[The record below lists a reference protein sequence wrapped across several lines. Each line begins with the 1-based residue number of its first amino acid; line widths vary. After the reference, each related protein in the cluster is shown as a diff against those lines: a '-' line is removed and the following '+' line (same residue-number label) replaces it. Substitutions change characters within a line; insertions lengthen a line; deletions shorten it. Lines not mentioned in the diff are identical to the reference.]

1 MSSGHLPAHPDQLI
15 TRSHSLDR
23 SLSIPSGCVLDSP
36 IQNYRVKHV
45 LHDSESEPLTA
56 IISTMSQKSSPPL
69 IDSFGRVHTSLRL
82 SVTDRCNIRCFYCM
96 PEKGAEFVPKDH
108 ILSFEEIYRLAR
120 LLVEQ
125 GGVRDIRITGGEPLV
140 RQQIPHLIEMLAGIE
155 LLEDLSLTTNG
166 MLLAEHAHALHEAGL
181 QRLNI
186 SLDTL
191 NKEVFK
197 KITRR
202 DGLERTLQ
210 GIDAAIKCGFK
221 SVKLNTLA
229 IKGVT
234 ESEVAELIRY
244 ALDRNVMLRFIEFMP
259 LDSDRAWQQDQVFT
273 GDQVLV
279 TLQKEFANVVPLSR
293 PDPSQPAEEFQ
304 VEHGRVGI
312 IRSITAPFCEAC
324 NRIRITADG
333 AVRNCLFA
341 TSETP
346 LRGLIRDGSSDE
358 DLMSAIR
365 DCIAGKS
372 KAHGIDQDG
381 FQPPDRPMYAI
392 GG

>member
-1 MSSGHLPAHPDQLI
+1 MTQTSS
-15 TRSHSLDR
+15 S
-23 SLSIPSGCVLDSP
+23 
-36 IQNYRVKHV
+36 
-45 LHDSESEPLTA
+45 
-56 IISTMSQKSSPPL
+56 PL
-69 IDSFGRVHTSLRL
+69 IDSFGRVHNSLRL

-96 PEKGAEFVPKDH
+96 PEKGAEFVPRDN
-108 ILSFEEIYRLAR
+108 ILTFEEIYRLAR
-120 LLVEQ
+120 LLVEK

-140 RQQIPHLIEMLAGIE
+140 RQQISHLIQMLAGIE
-155 LLEDLSLTTNG
+155 KLEDLSLTTNG
-166 MLLAEHAHALHEAGL
+166 MLLAEHAQALHEAGL
-181 QRLNI
+181 KRLNI

-191 NKEVFK
+191 NHEVFK

-202 DGLERTLQ
+202 DGLEKTLE
-210 GIDAAIKCGFK
+210 GIDAAIKCGFE

-234 ESEVAELIRY
+234 DSEVAKLVRY

-259 LDSDRAWQQDQVFT
+259 LDTDRAWQQDQVFT
-273 GDQVLV
+273 GDQLLLI
-279 TLQKEFANVVPLSR
+279 LQQEFDSVAPVPR
-293 PDPSQPAEEFQ
+293 PEPSQPAEEFQ

-312 IRSITAPFCEAC
+312 IRSVTAPFCEAC

-346 LRGLIRDGSSDE
+346 LRGLIRSGASDD
-358 DLMSAIR
+358 DLISAIQG
-365 DCIAGKS
+365 CLMGKA

>member
-1 MSSGHLPAHPDQLI
+1 
-15 TRSHSLDR
+15 
-23 SLSIPSGCVLDSP
+23 
-36 IQNYRVKHV
+36 
-45 LHDSESEPLTA
+45 
-56 IISTMSQKSSPPL
+56 MSQTSSPPL

-96 PEKGAEFVPKDH
+96 PETGAEFVPKDN

-140 RQQIPHLIEMLAGIE
+140 RQQVPRLIEMLAGIE
-155 LLEDLSLTTNG
+155 MLEDLSLTTNG
-166 MLLAEHAHALHEAGL
+166 MLLAEHAQALHEAGL

-191 NKEVFK
+191 NQEVFK

-202 DGLERTLQ
+202 DGLEKTLQ
-210 GIDAAIKCGFK
+210 GIDAAIKCGFE

-234 ESEVAELIRY
+234 ESEVAELVRY
-244 ALDRNVMLRFIEFMP
+244 ALGRNVMLRFIEFMP
-259 LDSDRAWQQDQVFT
+259 LDTDRAWQQEQVFT
-273 GDQVLV
+273 GDQL
-279 TLQKEFANVVPLSR
+279 LQILHNEFESVVPLSR
-293 PDPSQPAEEFQ
+293 PEPSQPAEEFQ
-304 VEHGRVGI
+304 VAQGRVGI
-312 IRSITAPFCEAC
+312 IRSVTSPFCEAC

-346 LRGLIRDGSSDE
+346 LRGLIRAGASDE
-358 DLMSAIR
+358 DLLSAIR
-365 DCIAGKS
+365 GCLAGKA

>member
-1 MSSGHLPAHPDQLI
+1 
-15 TRSHSLDR
+15 
-23 SLSIPSGCVLDSP
+23 
-36 IQNYRVKHV
+36 
-45 LHDSESEPLTA
+45 
-56 IISTMSQKSSPPL
+56 MSQTSSPPL

-96 PEKGAEFVPKDH
+96 PEKGAEFVPKDN
-108 ILSFEEIYRLAR
+108 ILSFEEIYRLAQ
-120 LLVEQ
+120 LLVAQ
-125 GGVRDIRITGGEPLV
+125 GGVRDVRITGGEPLV
-140 RQQIPHLIEMLAGIE
+140 RQQVPRLIEMLSGIE
-155 LLEDLSLTTNG
+155 QLEDLSLTTNG
-166 MLLAEHAHALHEAGL
+166 MLLAEHAQALHEAGL

-191 NKEVFK
+191 DKEVFK

-202 DGLERTLQ
+202 DGLQKTLQ
-210 GIDAAIKCGFK
+210 GIEAAIKCGFE

-234 ESEVAELIRY
+234 ESEVADLVRY

-259 LDSDRAWQQDQVFT
+259 LDTDRAWQQSQVFT
-273 GDQVLV
+273 GDQL
-279 TLQKEFANVVPLSR
+279 LQMLQDEFKSVVPLSR
-293 PDPSQPAEEFQ
+293 PEPSQPAEEFQ
-304 VEHGRVGI
+304 VDQGRIGI
-312 IRSITAPFCEAC
+312 IRSVTAPFCEAC

-341 TSETP
+341 TNETP
-346 LRGLIRDGSSDE
+346 LRGLMRAGASDE
-358 DLMSAIR
+358 DLMSVIR
-365 DCIAGKS
+365 DCLTKKA
-372 KAHGIDQDG
+372 KAHGIDKDG

>member
-1 MSSGHLPAHPDQLI
+1 
-15 TRSHSLDR
+15 
-23 SLSIPSGCVLDSP
+23 
-36 IQNYRVKHV
+36 
-45 LHDSESEPLTA
+45 
-56 IISTMSQKSSPPL
+56 MSQTSSPPL

-96 PEKGAEFVPKDH
+96 PEKGAEFVPKDN
-108 ILSFEEIYRLAR
+108 ILSFEEIYRLAQ
-120 LLVEQ
+120 LLVAQ
-125 GGVRDIRITGGEPLV
+125 GGVRDVRITGGEPLV
-140 RQQIPHLIEMLAGIE
+140 RQQVPRLIEMLAGIE
-155 LLEDLSLTTNG
+155 QLEDLSLTTNG
-166 MLLAEHAHALHEAGL
+166 MLLAEHAQALHEAGL

-191 NKEVFK
+191 DKEVFK

-202 DGLERTLQ
+202 DGLQKTLQ
-210 GIDAAIKCGFK
+210 GIEAAIKCGFE

-234 ESEVAELIRY
+234 ESEVADLVRY

-259 LDSDRAWQQDQVFT
+259 LDTDRAWQQSQVFT
-273 GDQVLV
+273 GDQL
-279 TLQKEFANVVPLSR
+279 LQMLQDEFKSVVPLSR
-293 PDPSQPAEEFQ
+293 PEPSQPAEEFQ
-304 VEHGRVGI
+304 VDQGRVGI
-312 IRSITAPFCEAC
+312 IRSVTAPFCEAC

-341 TSETP
+341 TNETP
-346 LRGLIRDGSSDE
+346 LRGLMRAGASDE
-358 DLMSAIR
+358 DLMSVIR
-365 DCIAGKS
+365 DCLTKKA
-372 KAHGIDQDG
+372 KAHGIDKDG

>member
-1 MSSGHLPAHPDQLI
+1 MHH
-15 TRSHSLDR
+15 
-23 SLSIPSGCVLDSP
+23 
-36 IQNYRVKHV
+36 
-45 LHDSESEPLTA
+45 SESEPLTA
-56 IISTMSQKSSPPL
+56 IISTMSQTSSPPL
-69 IDSFGRVHTSLRL
+69 IDSFGRAHTSLRL

-96 PEKGAEFVPKDH
+96 PEKGAEFVPKDN

-140 RQQIPHLIEMLAGIE
+140 RQQVPRLIEMLAGIE
-155 LLEDLSLTTNG
+155 KLEDLSLTTNG
-166 MLLAEHAHALHEAGL
+166 MLLAEHAQALHEAGL
-181 QRLNI
+181 KRLNI

-191 NKEVFK
+191 DAEVFK

-202 DGLERTLQ
+202 DGLKKTLQ
-210 GIDAAIKCGFK
+210 GIDAAIKCGFE

-234 ESEVAELIRY
+234 ESEVVELVRY

-259 LDSDRAWQQDQVFT
+259 LDTDRAWQQSQVFT
-273 GDQVLV
+273 GDQLLQ
-279 TLQKEFANVVPLSR
+279 TLQDEFQRVVPLSR
-293 PDPSQPAEEFQ
+293 PAPSQPAEEFQ
-304 VEHGRVGI
+304 VDQGRVGI
-312 IRSITAPFCEAC
+312 IRSVTAPFCEAC

-341 TSETP
+341 TNETP
-346 LRGLIRDGSSDE
+346 LRGLIRGGATDE

-365 DCIAGKS
+365 SCLNEKA
-372 KAHGIDQDG
+372 KAHGIDKDG

>member
-1 MSSGHLPAHPDQLI
+1 
-15 TRSHSLDR
+15 
-23 SLSIPSGCVLDSP
+23 
-36 IQNYRVKHV
+36 
-45 LHDSESEPLTA
+45 
-56 IISTMSQKSSPPL
+56 MSQTSSPPL

-96 PEKGAEFVPKDH
+96 PEKGAEFGPKDN
-108 ILSFEEIYRLAR
+108 ILSFEEIYRLAQ
-120 LLVEQ
+120 LLVAQ
-125 GGVRDIRITGGEPLV
+125 GGVRDVRITGGEPLV
-140 RQQIPHLIEMLAGIE
+140 RQQVPRLIEMLAGIE
-155 LLEDLSLTTNG
+155 QLEDLSLTTNG
-166 MLLAEHAHALHEAGL
+166 ILLAEHAQALHEAGL

-191 NKEVFK
+191 DKEVFK

-202 DGLERTLQ
+202 DGLQKTLQ
-210 GIDAAIKCGFK
+210 GIEAAIKCGFE

-234 ESEVAELIRY
+234 ESEVADLVRY

-259 LDSDRAWQQDQVFT
+259 LDTDRAWQQSQVFT
-273 GDQVLV
+273 GDQL
-279 TLQKEFANVVPLSR
+279 LQMLQDEFKRVVPLSR
-293 PDPSQPAEEFQ
+293 PEPSQPAEEFQ
-304 VEHGRVGI
+304 VDQGRVGI
-312 IRSITAPFCEAC
+312 IRSVTAPFCEAC

-341 TSETP
+341 TNEAP
-346 LRGLIRDGSSDE
+346 LRGLRRAGASD
-358 DLMSAIR
+358 DDVMSVIR
-365 DCIAGKS
+365 DCLAKKA
-372 KAHGIDQDG
+372 KAHGIDKDG

>member
-1 MSSGHLPAHPDQLI
+1 
-15 TRSHSLDR
+15 
-23 SLSIPSGCVLDSP
+23 
-36 IQNYRVKHV
+36 
-45 LHDSESEPLTA
+45 
-56 IISTMSQKSSPPL
+56 MSQTSSPPL

-96 PEKGAEFVPKDH
+96 PEKGAEFVPKDN

-140 RQQIPHLIEMLAGIE
+140 RQQVPRLIKMLAGIGK
-155 LLEDLSLTTNG
+155 LEDLSLTTNG
-166 MLLAEHAHALHEAGL
+166 MLLAEHAQALHEAGL
-181 QRLNI
+181 KRLNI

-191 NKEVFK
+191 DKEVFE

-202 DGLERTLQ
+202 DGLEKTLQ
-210 GIDAAIKCGFK
+210 GIDAAIKCGFE

-234 ESEVAELIRY
+234 ESEVAELVRY

-259 LDSDRAWQQDQVFT
+259 LDTDRAWQQDQVFS
-273 GDQVLV
+273 GDQLLQ
-279 TLQKEFANVVPLSR
+279 TLQNEFKSVVPLSR
-293 PDPSQPAEEFQ
+293 PEPSQPAEEFQ
-304 VEHGRVGI
+304 VDRGRVGI
-312 IRSITAPFCEAC
+312 IRSVTAPFCEAC

-346 LRGLIRDGSSDE
+346 LRGLIRAGASDE

-365 DCIAGKS
+365 GCLAGKA

>member
-1 MSSGHLPAHPDQLI
+1 MTPKFDNLRLHLNTNLGVVAFYP
-15 TRSHSLDR
+15 
-23 SLSIPSGCVLDSP
+23 P
-36 IQNYRVKHV
+36 IQNSRVKFG
-45 LHDSESEPLTA
+45 LPDSENEPLTA
-56 IISTMSQKSSPPL
+56 IISTMSRTLLSPL

-96 PEKGAEFVPKDH
+96 PEKGAEFVPKDN
-108 ILSFEEIYRLAR
+108 ILSFEEIHRLAQ

-125 GGVRDIRITGGEPLV
+125 GGIKDIRITGGEPLV
-140 RQQIPHLIEMLAGIE
+140 RQQIPRLIEMLAGIAD
-155 LLEDLSLTTNG
+155 LEDLSLTTNG
-166 MLLAEHAHALHEAGL
+166 MLLAEHAQSLKESGL

-191 NKEVFK
+191 NKNVFQ

-202 DGLERTLQ
+202 DGLEKTLQ
-210 GIDAAIKCGFK
+210 GIDAAIKCGFE

-234 ESEVAELIRY
+234 ESEVTGLVRY

-259 LDSDRAWQQDQVFT
+259 LDTDRAWQQEQVFT
-273 GDQVLV
+273 GDQLL
-279 TLQKEFANVVPLSR
+279 TILQKEFESVEAVSR

-304 VEHGRVGI
+304 IENGRIGI
-312 IRSITAPFCEAC
+312 IRSVTAPFCDAC

-333 AVRNCLFA
+333 AVRNCLFS
-341 TSETP
+341 TGETP
-346 LRGLIRDGSSDE
+346 LRSLIRSGATDDE
-358 DLMSAIR
+358 LLSVIR
-365 DCIAGKS
+365 GCLAGKA
-372 KAHGIDQDG
+372 KAHGINEDG

>member
-1 MSSGHLPAHPDQLI
+1 
-15 TRSHSLDR
+15 
-23 SLSIPSGCVLDSP
+23 
-36 IQNYRVKHV
+36 
-45 LHDSESEPLTA
+45 
-56 IISTMSQKSSPPL
+56 MSQTSSPPL

-96 PEKGAEFVPKDH
+96 PEKGAEFVPKDN

-140 RQQIPHLIEMLAGIE
+140 RQQVPRLIKMLAGIGK
-155 LLEDLSLTTNG
+155 LEDLSLTTNG
-166 MLLAEHAHALHEAGL
+166 MLLAEHAQALHEAGL
-181 QRLNI
+181 KRLNI

-191 NKEVFK
+191 DKEVFE

-202 DGLERTLQ
+202 DGLEKTLQ
-210 GIDAAIKCGFK
+210 GIDAAIKCGFE

-234 ESEVAELIRY
+234 ESEVAALVRY

-259 LDSDRAWQQDQVFT
+259 LDTDRAWQQDQVFS
-273 GDQVLV
+273 GDQLLQ
-279 TLQKEFANVVPLSR
+279 TLQNEFKSVVPLSR
-293 PDPSQPAEEFQ
+293 PEPSQPAEEFQ
-304 VEHGRVGI
+304 VDRGRVGI
-312 IRSITAPFCEAC
+312 IRSVTAPFCEAC

-346 LRGLIRDGSSDE
+346 LRGLIRAGASDE

-365 DCIAGKS
+365 GCLAGKA

>member
-1 MSSGHLPAHPDQLI
+1 
-15 TRSHSLDR
+15 
-23 SLSIPSGCVLDSP
+23 
-36 IQNYRVKHV
+36 
-45 LHDSESEPLTA
+45 
-56 IISTMSQKSSPPL
+56 MSQTSSPPL

-96 PEKGAEFVPKDH
+96 PEKGAEFVPKDN
-108 ILSFEEIYRLAR
+108 ILSFEEIYRLAQ
-120 LLVEQ
+120 LLVAQ
-125 GGVRDIRITGGEPLV
+125 GGVRDVRITGGEPLV
-140 RQQIPHLIEMLAGIE
+140 RQQVPHLIEMLAGIE
-155 LLEDLSLTTNG
+155 QLEDLSLTTNG
-166 MLLAEHAHALHEAGL
+166 MLLAEHAQALHEAGL

-191 NKEVFK
+191 DKEVFK

-202 DGLERTLQ
+202 DGLQKTLQ
-210 GIDAAIKCGFK
+210 GIEAAIKCGFE

-234 ESEVAELIRY
+234 ESEVADLVRY

-259 LDSDRAWQQDQVFT
+259 LDTDRAWQQSQVFT
-273 GDQVLV
+273 GDQL
-279 TLQKEFANVVPLSR
+279 LQMLQDEFKSVVPLSR
-293 PDPSQPAEEFQ
+293 PEPSQPAEEFQ
-304 VEHGRVGI
+304 VDQGRVGI
-312 IRSITAPFCEAC
+312 IRSVTAPFCEAC

-341 TSETP
+341 TNETP
-346 LRGLIRDGSSDE
+346 LRGLMRAGASDE
-358 DLMSAIR
+358 DLMSVIR
-365 DCIAGKS
+365 DCLAKKA
-372 KAHGIDQDG
+372 KAHGIDKDG

>member
-1 MSSGHLPAHPDQLI
+1 
-15 TRSHSLDR
+15 
-23 SLSIPSGCVLDSP
+23 
-36 IQNYRVKHV
+36 
-45 LHDSESEPLTA
+45 
-56 IISTMSQKSSPPL
+56 MSQTSSPPL

-96 PEKGAEFVPKDH
+96 PEKGAEFVPKDN
-108 ILSFEEIYRLAR
+108 ILSFEEIYRLAQ
-120 LLVEQ
+120 LLVAQ
-125 GGVRDIRITGGEPLV
+125 GGVRDVRITGGEPLV
-140 RQQIPHLIEMLAGIE
+140 RQQVPRLIEMLAGIE
-155 LLEDLSLTTNG
+155 QLEDLSLTTNG
-166 MLLAEHAHALHEAGL
+166 MLLAEHAQALHEAGL

-191 NKEVFK
+191 DKEVFK

-202 DGLERTLQ
+202 DGLQKTLQ
-210 GIDAAIKCGFK
+210 GIEAAIKCGFE

-234 ESEVAELIRY
+234 ESEVADLVRY

-259 LDSDRAWQQDQVFT
+259 LDTDRAWQQSQVFT
-273 GDQVLV
+273 GDQL
-279 TLQKEFANVVPLSR
+279 LQMLQDEFKSVVPLSR
-293 PDPSQPAEEFQ
+293 PEPSQPAEEFQ
-304 VEHGRVGI
+304 VDQGRVGI
-312 IRSITAPFCEAC
+312 IRSVTAPFCEAC

-341 TSETP
+341 TNETP
-346 LRGLIRDGSSDE
+346 LRGLMRAGASDE
-358 DLMSAIR
+358 DLMSVIR
-365 DCIAGKS
+365 DCLAKKA
-372 KAHGIDQDG
+372 KAHGIDKDG

>member
-1 MSSGHLPAHPDQLI
+1 
-15 TRSHSLDR
+15 
-23 SLSIPSGCVLDSP
+23 
-36 IQNYRVKHV
+36 
-45 LHDSESEPLTA
+45 
-56 IISTMSQKSSPPL
+56 MSQTSSPPL

-96 PEKGAEFVPKDH
+96 PETGAEFVPKDN

-140 RQQIPHLIEMLAGIE
+140 RQQVPRLIEMLAGIE
-155 LLEDLSLTTNG
+155 MLEDLSLTTNG
-166 MLLAEHAHALHEAGL
+166 MLLAEHAQALHEAGL

-191 NKEVFK
+191 NQEVFK

-202 DGLERTLQ
+202 DGLEKTLQ
-210 GIDAAIKCGFK
+210 GIDAAIKCGFE

-234 ESEVAELIRY
+234 ESEVAELVRY
-244 ALDRNVMLRFIEFMP
+244 ALGRNVMLRFIEFMP
-259 LDSDRAWQQDQVFT
+259 LDTDRAWQQEQVFT
-273 GDQVLV
+273 GDQL
-279 TLQKEFANVVPLSR
+279 LQILQNEFESVVPLSR
-293 PDPSQPAEEFQ
+293 PEPSQPAEEFQ
-304 VEHGRVGI
+304 VAQGRVGI
-312 IRSITAPFCEAC
+312 IRSVTSPFCEAC

-346 LRGLIRDGSSDE
+346 LRGLIRAGASDE
-358 DLMSAIR
+358 DLLSAIR
-365 DCIAGKS
+365 GCLAGKA

>member
-1 MSSGHLPAHPDQLI
+1 MHH
-15 TRSHSLDR
+15 
-23 SLSIPSGCVLDSP
+23 
-36 IQNYRVKHV
+36 
-45 LHDSESEPLTA
+45 SESERLTA
-56 IISTMSQKSSPPL
+56 IISIMSQTSSPPL

-96 PEKGAEFVPKDH
+96 PEKGAEFVPKDN

-140 RQQIPHLIEMLAGIE
+140 RQQVPRLIKMLAGIGK
-155 LLEDLSLTTNG
+155 LEDLSLTTNG
-166 MLLAEHAHALHEAGL
+166 MLLAEHAQALREAGL
-181 QRLNI
+181 KRLNI

-191 NKEVFK
+191 NKEVFA

-202 DGLERTLQ
+202 DGLDKTLQ
-210 GIDAAIKCGFK
+210 GIDAAIKCGFE

-234 ESEVAELIRY
+234 ESEVAELVRY

-259 LDSDRAWQQDQVFT
+259 LDTDRAWQQDQVFT
-273 GDQVLV
+273 GDQLLQ
-279 TLQKEFANVVPLSR
+279 TLQNEFKSVVPVPR
-293 PDPSQPAEEFQ
+293 PEPSQPAEEFQ
-304 VEHGRVGI
+304 VDRGRVGI
-312 IRSITAPFCEAC
+312 IRSVTAPFCEAC

-341 TSETP
+341 PSETP
-346 LRGLIRDGSSDE
+346 LRGLIRAGASDE

-365 DCIAGKS
+365 GCLAGKA

>member
-1 MSSGHLPAHPDQLI
+1 
-15 TRSHSLDR
+15 
-23 SLSIPSGCVLDSP
+23 
-36 IQNYRVKHV
+36 
-45 LHDSESEPLTA
+45 
-56 IISTMSQKSSPPL
+56 MSQTSSPPL

-96 PEKGAEFVPKDH
+96 PEKGAEFVPKDN

-140 RQQIPHLIEMLAGIE
+140 RQQVPRLIKMLAGIGK
-155 LLEDLSLTTNG
+155 LEDLSLTTNG
-166 MLLAEHAHALHEAGL
+166 MLLAEHAQALREAGL
-181 QRLNI
+181 KRLNI

-191 NKEVFK
+191 DKEVFE

-202 DGLERTLQ
+202 DGLEKTLQ
-210 GIDAAIKCGFK
+210 GIDAAIKCGFE

-234 ESEVAELIRY
+234 ESEVAALVRY

-259 LDSDRAWQQDQVFT
+259 LDTDRAWQQDQVFS
-273 GDQVLV
+273 GDQLLQ
-279 TLQKEFANVVPLSR
+279 TLQNEFKSVVPLSR
-293 PDPSQPAEEFQ
+293 PEPSQPAEEFQ
-304 VEHGRVGI
+304 VDRGRVGI
-312 IRSITAPFCEAC
+312 IRSVTAPFCEAC

-346 LRGLIRDGSSDE
+346 LRSLIRAGASDE

-365 DCIAGKS
+365 GCLAGKAE
-372 KAHGIDQDG
+372 AHGIDQDG

>member
-1 MSSGHLPAHPDQLI
+1 
-15 TRSHSLDR
+15 
-23 SLSIPSGCVLDSP
+23 
-36 IQNYRVKHV
+36 
-45 LHDSESEPLTA
+45 
-56 IISTMSQKSSPPL
+56 MSQTSSQPL

-96 PEKGAEFVPKDH
+96 PETGAEFVPKDN

-120 LLVEQ
+120 LLVEH

-140 RQQIPHLIEMLAGIE
+140 RQQVPHLIEMLAGIE
-155 LLEDLSLTTNG
+155 KLEDLSLTTNG
-166 MLLAEHAHALHEAGL
+166 MLLAEQAQALHDAGL

-191 NKEVFK
+191 NKEVFE

-202 DGLERTLQ
+202 DGLEKTLQ

-234 ESEVAELIRY
+234 ESEVAKLVRY

-259 LDSDRAWQQDQVFT
+259 LDTDRAWQQDQVFT
-273 GDQVLV
+273 GDQLLQ
-279 TLQKEFANVVPLSR
+279 TLQNAFKSVVPLSR
-293 PDPSQPAEEFQ
+293 PEPSQPAEEFQ
-304 VEHGRVGI
+304 VDQGRVGI
-312 IRSITAPFCEAC
+312 IRSVTAPFCEAC

-346 LRGLIRDGSSDE
+346 LRGLIRAGASDE
-358 DLMSAIR
+358 DLLSAIR
-365 DCIAGKS
+365 GCLAGKA

>member
-1 MSSGHLPAHPDQLI
+1 
-15 TRSHSLDR
+15 
-23 SLSIPSGCVLDSP
+23 
-36 IQNYRVKHV
+36 
-45 LHDSESEPLTA
+45 
-56 IISTMSQKSSPPL
+56 MSQTSSPPL

-96 PEKGAEFVPKDH
+96 PEKGAEFVPKDN
-108 ILSFEEIYRLAR
+108 ILSFEEIYRLAQ
-120 LLVEQ
+120 LLVAQ
-125 GGVRDIRITGGEPLV
+125 GGVRDVRITGGEPLV
-140 RQQIPHLIEMLAGIE
+140 RQQVPRLIEMLAGIE
-155 LLEDLSLTTNG
+155 QLEDLSLTTNG
-166 MLLAEHAHALHEAGL
+166 MLLAEHAQALHEAGL

-191 NKEVFK
+191 DKEVFK

-202 DGLERTLQ
+202 DGLQKTLQ
-210 GIDAAIKCGFK
+210 GIEAAIKCGFE

-234 ESEVAELIRY
+234 ESEVADLVRY

-259 LDSDRAWQQDQVFT
+259 LDTDRAWQQSQVFT
-273 GDQVLV
+273 GDQL
-279 TLQKEFANVVPLSR
+279 LQMLQDEFKSVVPLSR
-293 PDPSQPAEEFQ
+293 PEPSQPAEEFQ
-304 VEHGRVGI
+304 VDQGRIGI
-312 IRSITAPFCEAC
+312 IRSVTAPFCEAC

-341 TSETP
+341 TNETP
-346 LRGLIRDGSSDE
+346 LRGLMRAGASDE
-358 DLMSAIR
+358 DLMSVIR
-365 DCIAGKS
+365 DCLTKKA
-372 KAHGIDQDG
+372 KAHGIDKDG

>member
-1 MSSGHLPAHPDQLI
+1 MVAFYP
-15 TRSHSLDR
+15 
-23 SLSIPSGCVLDSP
+23 P
-36 IQNYRVKHV
+36 IHNSRVKFG
-45 LHDSESEPLTA
+45 LPDSENEPLTA
-56 IISTMSQKSSPPL
+56 IISTMSRTLLSPL

-96 PEKGAEFVPKDH
+96 PEKGAEFVPKDN
-108 ILSFEEIYRLAR
+108 ILSFEEIHRLAQ

-125 GGVRDIRITGGEPLV
+125 GGIKDIRITGGEPLV
-140 RQQIPHLIEMLAGIE
+140 RQQIPRLIEMLAGIAD
-155 LLEDLSLTTNG
+155 LEDLSLTTNG
-166 MLLAEHAHALHEAGL
+166 MLLAEHAQSLKESGL

-191 NKEVFK
+191 NKNVFQ

-202 DGLERTLQ
+202 DGLEKTLQ
-210 GIDAAIKCGFK
+210 GIDAAIKCGFE

-234 ESEVAELIRY
+234 ESEVTGLVRY

-259 LDSDRAWQQDQVFT
+259 LDTDRAWQQEQVFT
-273 GDQVLV
+273 GDQLL
-279 TLQKEFANVVPLSR
+279 TILQKEFESVEAVSR

-304 VEHGRVGI
+304 IENGRIGI
-312 IRSITAPFCEAC
+312 IRSVTAPFCDAC

-341 TSETP
+341 TGETP
-346 LRGLIRDGSSDE
+346 LRSLIRSGATDDE
-358 DLMSAIR
+358 LMSVIR
-365 DCIAGKS
+365 GCLAGKA
-372 KAHGIDQDG
+372 KAHGINEDG